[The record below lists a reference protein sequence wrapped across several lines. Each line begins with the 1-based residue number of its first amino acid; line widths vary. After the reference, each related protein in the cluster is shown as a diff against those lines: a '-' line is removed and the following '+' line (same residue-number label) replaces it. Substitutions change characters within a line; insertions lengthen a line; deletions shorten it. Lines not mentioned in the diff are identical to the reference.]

1 MSLYNKQP
9 ITSGGFDNQS
19 FLVVRNEK
27 SRKARVGRLNQANPD
42 RSIPVG
48 LAATVLNYGL
58 SVELNRQCGAVS
70 GFEVPQI
77 SRITQIYDPTCRSS
91 AGPCSELKSTILNLK
106 SLGESS

>member
-48 LAATVLNYGL
+48 LACTVLNYGL

-70 GFEVPQI
+70 GLAEGTTVGDTTGF
-77 SRITQIYDPTCRSS
+77 SRWYFNFT
-91 AGPCSELKSTILNLK
+91 AKTIHSHFL
-106 SLGESS
+106 